1 MHQDN
6 HSHNHHD
13 IPHDHNDHHDH
24 HSHFHLK
31 DDTLMEEALDEV
43 QRSLRGSS
51 IRLGKRRELV
61 VATDYSYQ
69 VDIYIE
75 IDNQLC
81 IDNGEDCQA
90 NGLENSPNTVNYGK
104 YSISIRHA
112 KVWMIN
118 RNIYVDM
125 YWH

>member
-104 YSISIRHA
+104 
-112 KVWMIN
+112 
-118 RNIYVDM
+118 
-125 YWH
+125 

>member
-1 MHQDN
+1 MHEEDN
-6 HSHNHHD
+6 HSHD
-13 IPHDHNDHHDH
+13 THHDH
-24 HSHFHLK
+24 VEDHSHFHLK
-31 DDTLMEEALDEV
+31 DDTLEEALEEV
-43 QRSLRGSS
+43 ERSLRGSS

-90 NGLENSPNTVNYGK
+90 NGLENSPNTINYGK
-104 YSISIRHA
+104 
-112 KVWMIN
+112 
-118 RNIYVDM
+118 
-125 YWH
+125 